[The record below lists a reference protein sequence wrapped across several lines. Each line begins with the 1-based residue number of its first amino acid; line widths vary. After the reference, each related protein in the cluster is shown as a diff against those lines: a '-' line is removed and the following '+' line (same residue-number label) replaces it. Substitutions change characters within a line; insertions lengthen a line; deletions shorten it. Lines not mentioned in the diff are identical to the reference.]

1 MAAGAI
7 PTRAAALFAA
17 AELPQCSGQV
27 WIWVVGQET
36 VGVLV
41 VDELAVDKPLD
52 RTAPSACTGQVV
64 RPARTT

>member
-1 MAAGAI
+1 MTVAGGAI
-7 PTRAAALFAA
+7 TTRATALFAA

-41 VDELAVDKPLD
+41 VDELVPASGNVRL
-52 RTAPSACTGQVV
+52 VV
-64 RPARTT
+64 A